1 MKTTQLSLLAFLLF
15 AGGSGVMETAGAQ
28 ASTRAYREGPVI
40 QVSYIRTKPGMFD
53 RYMQY
58 LDGPYKTNLE
68 AQKAAGIVLDY
79 GIYTSE
85 PRTSADHDVMLTV
98 VYKNWGA
105 LDNLADRTDA
115 IVNRA
120 LQSTPEQR
128 AQQFIDRGAMRESLG
143 SRTYQ
148 QLLLK

>member
-1 MKTTQLSLLAFLLF
+1 MKISQLSLVACLLV
-15 AGGSGVMETAGAQ
+15 AGASGVIQTAGAQ

-40 QVSYIRTKPGMFD
+40 SVSYIRTKPGMFD
-53 RYMQY
+53 KYMQY
-58 LDGPYKTNLE
+58 LAGPYKTNLE

-85 PRTSADHDVMLTV
+85 PRTPADHDIMLEV

-105 LDNLADRTDA
+105 LDNLQDRSDA
-115 IVNRA
+115 IVNKA
-120 LQSTPEQR
+120 LGSTPDQR
-128 AQQFIDRGAMRESLG
+128 SQQFIDRGAMRESIG

-148 QLLLK
+148 QLTLK

>member
-1 MKTTQLSLLAFLLF
+1 MKISQLSLACLLI
-15 AGGSGVMETAGAQ
+15 AGASGVMETAGAQ
-28 ASTRAYREGPVI
+28 ASTRSYREGSVI
-40 QVSYIRTKPGMFD
+40 AVSYIRTKPGMFD
-53 RYMQY
+53 KYMQY

-85 PRTSADHDVMLTV
+85 PRNPGDHDVLLTI

-105 LDNLADRTDA
+105 LDNLADRSDA
-115 IVNRA
+115 IVNKA
-120 LQSTPEQR
+120 LSSTPDQR
-128 AQQFIDRGAMRESLG
+128 AQQFADRSTMRESLG

-148 QLLLK
+148 QLILK

>member
-1 MKTTQLSLLAFLLF
+1 MKTTQLSLAACLLI
-15 AGGSGVMETAGAQ
+15 AAVSGVMETAGAQ
-28 ASTRAYREGPVI
+28 ASTRAYREGPVNA
-40 QVSYIRTKPGMFD
+40 VTYVRTKPGMFD

-58 LDGPYKTNLE
+58 LSGAYKANLE
-68 AQKAAGIVLDY
+68 AQKTAGIVLDY
-79 GIYTSE
+79 GIYTSD
-85 PRTSADHDVMLTV
+85 PRTPADHDLMLTV
-98 VYKNWGA
+98 VYKNWAA

-115 IVNRA
+115 IANRT

-128 AQQFIDRGAMRESLG
+128 AQQSIDRGTLREILG

>member
-1 MKTTQLSLLAFLLF
+1 MKIMHLSLAACLLI
-15 AGGSGVMETAGAQ
+15 AGASAVVQTASAQ
-28 ASTRAYREGPVI
+28 ASTRSYREGPVVQI
-40 QVSYIRTKPGMFD
+40 SYIRTKPGMFD

-58 LDGPYKTNLE
+58 LNGPYKTDME
-68 AQKAAGIVLDY
+68 AQKAAGIIVDY
-79 GIYTSE
+79 AIYTSD
-85 PRTSADHDVMLTV
+85 PRTTGDHDIMLTT
-98 VYKNWGA
+98 VYRNWGA

-115 IVNRA
+115 ISNRA

-128 AQQFIDRGAMRESLG
+128 SQQFADRSSMRDFLG

>member
-1 MKTTQLSLLAFLLF
+1 MKISQLPLVACLLF
-15 AGGSGVMETAGAQ
+15 AGVSGVVQIAGAQ

-40 QVSYIRTKPGMFD
+40 AVSYIRTKPGMFD
-53 RYMQY
+53 KYMAY

-85 PRTSADHDVMLTV
+85 PRTPADHDVLLTI
-98 VYKNWGA
+98 VYKNWGS
-105 LDNLADRTDA
+105 LDNLQDRSDA
-115 IVNRA
+115 IVNKA

-148 QLLLK
+148 ELTLK

>member
-1 MKTTQLSLLAFLLF
+1 MKTDRLILLASLLISST
-15 AGGSGVMETAGAQ
+15 SGVAATAAAQ

-40 QVSYIRTKPGMFD
+40 VVTYVRTKPGMFD
-53 RYMQY
+53 KYMAY
-58 LDGPYKTNLE
+58 LNGAYKANLE
-68 AQKAAGIVLDY
+68 AEKAAGIVVDY
-79 GIYTSE
+79 GIYSSD
-85 PRTSADHDVMLTV
+85 PRTPADHDLMLAV

-115 IVNRA
+115 VANRV

-128 AQQFIDRGAMRESLG
+128 AQQSIDRGSMRDILG
-143 SRTYQ
+143 NRTYQ

>member
-1 MKTTQLSLLAFLLF
+1 MKITHLSLVAAVLM
-15 AGGSGVMETAGAQ
+15 AGGSGVMQTAGAQ
-28 ASTRAYREGPVI
+28 GSTRSYREGPVI
-40 QVSYIRTKPGMFD
+40 SVSYIRTKPGMFEK
-53 RYMQY
+53 YMQY

-85 PRTSADHDVMLTV
+85 ARGPNDHDVLLTI

-105 LDNLADRTDA
+105 LDNLADRSDA
-115 IVNRA
+115 IVNKA
-120 LQSTPEQR
+120 LQSTPDQR

-148 QLLLK
+148 QVILK

>member
-1 MKTTQLSLLAFLLF
+1 MKISQLSLACLLI
-15 AGGSGVMETAGAQ
+15 AGASGVVQTAGAQ
-28 ASTRAYREGPVI
+28 ASTRSYREGSVI
-40 QVSYIRTKPGMFD
+40 SVSYLRTKPGMFD
-53 RYMQY
+53 KYMQY

-85 PRTSADHDVMLTV
+85 ARNPADHDIMLTI

-105 LDNLADRTDA
+105 LDNLADRSDA
-115 IVNRA
+115 IVNKA
-120 LQSTPEQR
+120 LSSTPDQR

-148 QLLLK
+148 ELTLK